1 MTTEVKNFSHPEFGK
16 VRAMSIDNEPWF
28 VGKDVAEVLGY
39 AKARNAIA
47 SHIDAEDK
55 KEAPI
60 RGPLG
65 GSDVFNVLY
74 AAAAME
80 VTRNHVNIKK
90 ANSLMDYIKK
100 FMEGLKNE

>member
-1 MTTEVKNFSHPEFGK
+1 MDNIQIFKDEAFKNTDQKEQYQYLGALS
-16 VRAMSIDNEPWF
+16 VILASAMNS
-28 VGKDVAEVLGY
+28 
-39 AKARNAIA
+39 
-47 SHIDAEDK
+47 EDK
-55 KEAPI
+55 SSAWELLREASI
-60 RGPLG
+60 LG
-65 GSDVFNVLY
+65 HPYGSDVFNVLY

>member
-1 MTTEVKNFSHPEFGK
+1 MTTEVKNFSNPEFGN

-28 VGKDVAEVLGY
+28 VGKDVAQVLGY
-39 AKARNAIA
+39 KETAKAIRE
-47 SHIDAEDK
+47 HVDTEDK
-55 KEAPI
+55 GVSKMDTP
-60 RGPLG
+60 G

-80 VTRNHVNIKK
+80 VTRNHANIKK
-90 ANSLMDYIKK
+90 ANSLIDYIKK

>member
-1 MTTEVKNFSHPEFGK
+1 MTTEVRNFSHPEFGK

-39 AKARNAIA
+39 SNPQKAIRD
-47 SHIDAEDK
+47 HVDEEDK
-55 KEAPI
+55 GVNELVTP
-60 RGPLG
+60 G

-80 VTRNHVNIKK
+80 ATRNHANIKK
-90 ANSLMDYIKK
+90 ANSLIDYIKK
-100 FMEGLKNE
+100 IHGGIEK